1 MEANSRMQAA
11 QYLEKRATA
20 PYEEQQAELQQRK
33 NRAVKWANNNPSA
46 VTNASMA
53 YFPAAS
59 AKALI
64 GSKIGS
70 SIGGAL
76 APEGSEDYGQFIGG
90 TLGGLGGAGAF
101 RGLRSGVSRLA
112 YEDGALNPK
121 LASIGDALEHPTTIP
136 GKLVKAGASALFPPP
151 AVEPPTWESP
161 QHTNIYGS
169 PDFPGPMSK
178 LSTRLPAAMRGDPFA
193 PPMVE
198 ATPVPPELGSPENPG
213 PFSKLPNRLPPQYH
227 GDPFTPPSGETVPEW
242 ESPSHMDVF
251 GSPDFPGPMS
261 KLSPRL
267 PKNLRSDPFS
277 PTIPEVSATPV
288 QPELGSPE
296 NPGLFSKLPTRLP
309 PNLRGDPFQPRVSPL
324 DPTAAPEQGT
334 TRSNVSSDPQDLI
347 SRMKKIA
354 VPGEEP
360 SAADLKRAGDFTQVS
375 TEKLKTLAR
384 FGDKLA
390 QNELNRRLSQ

>member
-1 MEANSRMQAA
+1 MDDATLEKNVLAKHPEYSDLPRSNPDLKTGEGMEANSRMQAA

-53 YFPAAS
+53 YFPTAS

-101 RGLRSGVSRLA
+101 QPLRAGVSRLA
-112 YEDGALNPK
+112 YSDGAVNPE
-121 LASIGDALEHPTTIP
+121 LACIGDALEQPTTIP
-136 GKLVKAGASALFPPP
+136 GKLVKAGASAMFPAPP
-151 AVEPPTWESP
+151 VEPPAWESP
-161 QHTNIYGS
+161 SHTDIFGS
-169 PDFPGPMSK
+169 PEFPGPMSK

-213 PFSKLPNRLPPQYH
+213 
-227 GDPFTPPSGETVPEW
+227 
-242 ESPSHMDVF
+242 
-251 GSPDFPGPMS
+251 
-261 KLSPRL
+261 
-267 PKNLRSDPFS
+267 
-277 PTIPEVSATPV
+277 
-288 QPELGSPE
+288 
-296 NPGLFSKLPTRLP
+296 LFSKLPTRLP
-309 PNLRGDPFQPRVSPL
+309 PNLRGDPFLPPSGETVASPTEWESNDEML
-324 DPTAAPEQGT
+324 RRGAAGVNPTYKSIRRNYG
-334 TRSNVSSDPQDLI
+334 SDPQDLI